1 MTETLQTL
9 QLILFAI
16 PVVVLMG
23 LGAVILVRPVSVV
36 SRRWFL
42 GVFLPL
48 LLANPLALLEDN
60 VQVGGPAVFGWRF
73 WVILIANLVMVVWIV
88 YSFRGF
94 TVYGLTQEEVL
105 THLTAM
111 LTEQGGSVTSRQGER
126 SSLMGKA
133 REGRVLTF
141 EYEGG
146 VEEIWIA
153 EHFYEVHIRAESAVG
168 RRYLRGAFASL
179 RKMQK
184 PYNFSRHAMGILF
197 NILAVV
203 FAVFSW
209 IFFFEPRLILI
220 E

>member
-1 MTETLQTL
+1 VTETLQTL
-9 QLILFAI
+9 QLTLFAI
-16 PVVVLMG
+16 PVVVLIA
-23 LGAVILVRPVSVV
+23 LGVVILIRPVSVI

-42 GVFLPL
+42 AVFLPI

-60 VQVGGPAVFGWRF
+60 LQVGGPAVFGWRF
-73 WVILIANLVMVVWIV
+73 WVILVADLAMVAWIV

-94 TVYGLTQEEVL
+94 TVYGLTKEEVL
-105 THLTAM
+105 THLTAV
-111 LTEQGGSVTSRQGER
+111 LTEQGRSVTTRQGER

-133 REGRVLTF
+133 REGRVLSF

-153 EHFYEVHIRAESAVG
+153 EHFYEVHIRAESAAG

-184 PYNFSRHAMGILF
+184 SYNFSRHAMGVLYI
-197 NILAVV
+197 ILAVV

>member
-1 MTETLQTL
+1 MTQTLQTL
-9 QLILFAI
+9 QLILFAV
-16 PVVVLMG
+16 PVVVLIG
-23 LGAVILVRPVSVV
+23 LGVVILIRPVSVI

-42 GVFLPL
+42 AVFLPI

-60 VQVGGPAVFGWRF
+60 LQVGGPAVFGWRF
-73 WVILIANLVMVVWIV
+73 WVILIADLAMVVWIV
-88 YSFRGF
+88 YSFKGF

-111 LTEQGGSVTSRQGER
+111 LTEQDRSVTTRQGER
-126 SSLMGKA
+126 PSLMGKA
-133 REGRVLTF
+133 REGRVLSF

-146 VEEIWIA
+146 IEEIWIA
-153 EHFYEVHIRAESAVG
+153 EQYHEVHIRAASAQG
-168 RRYLRGAFASL
+168 RRFLRGAFASL
-179 RKMQK
+179 RKVQK
-184 PYNFSRHAMGILF
+184 PYNFSWHAMGVLYI
-197 NILAVV
+197 ILAVV